1 MHLRRSNDRGAQRAI
16 AVAVTTL
23 ALLGLLTAV
32 GQYSVVAGDPVSPPP
47 AVSSQ
52 GAGVPVRLKI
62 PAISLDAAIES
73 VGLTSA
79 NLMEVPTYYDE
90 AAWYRLGPRP
100 GERGNAVISG
110 HVDSTTG
117 GAVFW
122 DLRKLIPGDT
132 IGVVGD
138 DGIERKFVVT
148 ASERYAPGDAPLT
161 RIFGA
166 ADGAH
171 LNLITC
177 DADTPF
183 DLASGSYAGH
193 LLIYADAAP

>member
-1 MHLRRSNDRGAQRAI
+1 MQRRIRNDRGARRAK
-16 AVAVTTL
+16 ATAVTAL
-23 ALLGLLTAV
+23 MLLGLLMAV
-32 GQYSVVAGDPVSPPP
+32 GQPRVAADDTVTPPP
-47 AVSSQ
+47 AVSGQ

-62 PAISLDAAIES
+62 PAINLDAAVED
-73 VGLTSA
+73 VGLTPA
-79 NLMEVPTYYDE
+79 NLMDLPKQYDE

-100 GERGNAVISG
+100 GEPGNAVISG

-117 GAVFW
+117 IALFW
-122 DLRKLIPGDT
+122 DLRKLVPGDT

-138 DGIERKFVVT
+138 DGIQRQFVVT
-148 ASERYAPGDAPLT
+148 ASERYATGDAPLT

-166 ADGAH
+166 ADGSH

-183 DLASGSYAGH
+183 DRASGAYTGY
-193 LLIYADAAP
+193 LLVYADAVA